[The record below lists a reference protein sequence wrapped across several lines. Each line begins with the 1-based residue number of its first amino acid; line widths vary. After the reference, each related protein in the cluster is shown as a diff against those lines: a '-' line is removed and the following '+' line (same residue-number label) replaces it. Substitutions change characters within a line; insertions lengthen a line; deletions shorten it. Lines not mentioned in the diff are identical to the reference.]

1 MFIALLNIFFFSF
14 IIKNNLLKTNLL
26 KTNNKVKVYIHINDI
41 IPVFNIYHIGV
52 SFNDSINTLRY
63 DIYDEKLISYLKYL
77 PENRN
82 QNEKT
87 IFWGYS
93 DKTIHEISNYES
105 NMEYNYVLGF
115 QDCRHYCSNLTQWT
129 TGNSSPIW
137 NLTRLL

>member
-1 MFIALLNIFFFSF
+1 MFVILLNFFCFSF
-14 IIKNNLLKTNLL
+14 IIKNSLL
-26 KTNNKVKVYIHINDI
+26 KTNNKVKVYIHINNI
-41 IPVFNIYHIGV
+41 VPVLNIYHIGV

-63 DIYDEKLISYLKYL
+63 DIYDEKLISYLRYL
-77 PENRN
+77 PKNYN

-93 DKTIHEISNYES
+93 DKTIHEISDYET

-129 TGNSSPIW
+129 TGKSSPIW
-137 NLTRLL
+137 NLTKLL